1 VIINVVFCPMEL
13 QLGLSLPTAV
23 TAAPF
28 DLNGGA
34 ELQRKH
40 YYDNNN
46 NANKRGFDLAFPC
59 TTTTTCKTES
69 CDVDDASD
77 IRSSPETITLPLFVW
92 SANGG
97 REENNLSH
105 HGYIVERCTT
115 STKNRDRICRCDR
128 SKCGRNEE
136 KEDDDDDELQ
146 IVGWPPI
153 RPWGR
158 NKFEESNAIGRNIYE
173 NTIGCGLEEANNN
186 YDGRDNNNNITRSIM
201 SINGSRSS
209 RFVKVKMEGVGI
221 IRKINLSIYHSYP
234 ALIRSLLI
242 LFSKHCQNSS
252 SDDDEDS
259 GKKYTLMYQNKAGD
273 WLTAGDVPWQKFIRS
288 VQRIEILMR

>member
-1 VIINVVFCPMEL
+1 MEL

-34 ELQRKH
+34 ELQQKH

-105 HGYIVERCTT
+105 HG
-115 STKNRDRICRCDR
+115 DHFLRIR
-128 SKCGRNEE
+128 S
-136 KEDDDDDELQ
+136 D
-146 IVGWPPI
+146 V
-153 RPWGR
+153 
-158 NKFEESNAIGRNIYE
+158 
-173 NTIGCGLEEANNN
+173 N
-186 YDGRDNNNNITRSIM
+186 YDYRQ
-201 SINGSRSS
+201 
-209 RFVKVKMEGVGI
+209 V
-221 IRKINLSIYHSYP
+221 
-234 ALIRSLLI
+234 LLI
-242 LFSKHCQNSS
+242 YGDLFS
-252 SDDDEDS
+252 
-259 GKKYTLMYQNKAGD
+259 
-273 WLTAGDVPWQKFIRS
+273 I
-288 VQRIEILMR
+288 

>member
-1 VIINVVFCPMEL
+1 MEL

-34 ELQRKH
+34 ELQQKH

-46 NANKRGFDLAFPC
+46 NANKRGFDMAFPC
-59 TTTTTCKTES
+59 TTTTKAES
-69 CDVDDASD
+69 YDVDDASD

-92 SANGG
+92 SADGG
-97 REENNLSH
+97 REENNLSP
-105 HGYIVERCTT
+105 HG
-115 STKNRDRICRCDR
+115 DRFLRIR
-128 SKCGRNEE
+128 SDVNYDYRNEE
-136 KEDDDDDELQ
+136 KEDDDDELQ

-153 RPWGR
+153 RSWGR
-158 NKFEESNAIGRNIYE
+158 NKFDEGNRNIYE

-186 YDGRDNNNNITRSIM
+186 YDDYDGRDNNNNITRSIM
-201 SINGSRSS
+201 SMNGSRSS

-221 IRKINLSIYHSYP
+221 IRKIDLSIYHSYP

-273 WLTAGDVPWQKFIRS
+273 WITAGDVPWQKFIRS